1 MRETASWISR
11 VSQWIT
17 VIAVLSIVIFT
28 GLFTNSTLRAV
39 ERTLPN
45 TLLEQLQ
52 QLTLIVE
59 QVAEALNLAEIS
71 RAQTSER
78 NIRLLK
84 EQIEKTY
91 QDIVVL
97 RESFVFDNLIQASS
111 FHAALAP
118 ALVDAGIWIEEGV
131 AGIPSDDPK
140 VLQIIAS
147 RLNGALVQS
156 RKLNQE
162 SFSVARKV
170 LDEQKRKLDTFL
182 YGANA
187 LFLLTITLAGG
198 VGYLLFLQQ
207 RIQKR
212 ENIARTQR
220 VQVEK
225 QLEYEAKHDHLTG
238 ILNRRAVMDS
248 LKTLL
253 IDENDVP
260 VNVSIG
266 MLDLDHFKEI
276 NDRYGHH
283 IGDEVLKHFVR
294 VVQSCLRET
303 DLLARFGGDEFI
315 LVVPNQKESSE
326 TAVFQRVCDTVRQT
340 PWLSSLGEIAMMVS
354 IGVAATRGEI
364 TLDELLARADKALYQ
379 AKNTGRNRIAWFS
392 DSPISMEKNV

>member
-1 MRETASWISR
+1 
-11 VSQWIT
+11 
-17 VIAVLSIVIFT
+17 
-28 GLFTNSTLRAV
+28 
-39 ERTLPN
+39 
-45 TLLEQLQ
+45 
-52 QLTLIVE
+52 
-59 QVAEALNLAEIS
+59 
-71 RAQTSER
+71 
-78 NIRLLK
+78 
-84 EQIEKTY
+84 
-91 QDIVVL
+91 
-97 RESFVFDNLIQASS
+97 
-111 FHAALAP
+111 
-118 ALVDAGIWIEEGV
+118 
-131 AGIPSDDPK
+131 
-140 VLQIIAS
+140 
-147 RLNGALVQS
+147 
-156 RKLNQE
+156 
-162 SFSVARKV
+162 
-170 LDEQKRKLDTFL
+170 
-182 YGANA
+182 
-187 LFLLTITLAGG
+187 
-198 VGYLLFLQQ
+198 
-207 RIQKR
+207 
-212 ENIARTQR
+212 
-220 VQVEK
+220 
-225 QLEYEAKHDHLTG
+225 
-238 ILNRRAVMDS
+238 MDS

-315 LVVPNQKESSE
+315 LVVPNQKEGSE

>member
-78 NIRLLK
+78 NIRSLK

-315 LVVPNQKESSE
+315 LVVPNQKEGSE